1 MSFIAFVKLEAANT
15 LSVVVEF
22 AGDKLTNWEP
32 ITSIMLVTAV
42 AIQAISLLL
51 FMKVIVLDEIPSL
64 AYIDTWKQK
73 TKPELPKAFPTM
85 EIDNFPVSLL
95 KQRVKGIE

>member
-22 AGDKLTNWEP
+22 AGDKLTNWKP

-51 FMKVIVLDEIPSL
+51 FMKVIVWGKYYL
-64 AYIDTWKQK
+64 K
-73 TKPELPKAFPTM
+73 
-85 EIDNFPVSLL
+85 VSLVTYL
-95 KQRVKGIE
+95 TYAQATEKPTTEMADDMEKMRV